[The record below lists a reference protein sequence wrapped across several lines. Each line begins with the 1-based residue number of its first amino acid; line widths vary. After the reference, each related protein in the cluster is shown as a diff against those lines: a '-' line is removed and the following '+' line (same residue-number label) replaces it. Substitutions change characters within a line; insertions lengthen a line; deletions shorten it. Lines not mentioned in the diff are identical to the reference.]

1 MAFLGQNK
9 LRSSVTLV
17 FFRMTKILLLKKINL
32 FYMTIGENAVD
43 IGFARYPAAK
53 KTGYQITSS
62 RIPDIRCD
70 RIPDIRSD
78 RTPDIRSDRIP
89 L

>member
-1 MAFLGQNK
+1 M
-9 LRSSVTLV
+9 
-17 FFRMTKILLLKKINL
+17 LLLKKINL

-78 RTPDIRSDRIP
+78 IRSDRIP
-89 L
+89 DILSDRIPL

>member
-1 MAFLGQNK
+1 
-9 LRSSVTLV
+9 
-17 FFRMTKILLLKKINL
+17 
-32 FYMTIGENAVD
+32 MTIGENAVD

-78 RTPDIRSDRIP
+78 RIPDICSDRIP